1 MICVYVWY
9 FPNGTSTTSGLYREY
24 FFWGSLSKSKINI
37 HFRDDLKG
45 RLHGSPTYH
54 VSKVS
59 FLNRNPKNCRTYV
72 RIMVELYITMFG
84 LDLTKLCIF
93 LEVAF
98 EMVSVGLYIN
108 LSTVY
113 MW

>member
-1 MICVYVWY
+1 
-9 FPNGTSTTSGLYREY
+9 
-24 FFWGSLSKSKINI
+24 
-37 HFRDDLKG
+37 
-45 RLHGSPTYH
+45 
-54 VSKVS
+54 
-59 FLNRNPKNCRTYV
+59 
-72 RIMVELYITMFG
+72 MVELYITMFG